1 MQIAKKVARNSAFLL
16 INGISSKIISF
27 FILLYIARYLGP
39 ADFGKYSFAFAFIYF
54 FSFIPDLGIH
64 KILVREAAKDQKIM
78 DKLIGNATVVKS
90 VLAVLAFAFSCLIIS
105 LTDYPPSTKNAVYL
119 AAFGLL
125 AVSLSGFGIVYE
137 VKLRMDY
144 SLFFSVTGRLFFL
157 ISVLYLTRHNASLY
171 SFIIVSVA
179 ADFVHNILMTG
190 FSGRFVKPR
199 LRIDYSLIK
208 QIMREAL
215 PIAVS
220 TVFVMIY
227 FRIDTVMLSFLTN
240 DTDVGLYSAAYRLTE
255 ALTFIPSVLMVS
267 IYPLMSKYFHEKN
280 TAFNYIYTMSFKLLF
295 ASGLLLA
302 TVITFL
308 SENIIVGIYGSDYYG
323 SIAALQVLIWATSV
337 MFVNQLLSSTYIASG
352 NQNVMAKISAFAALL
367 NIGLNLA
374 LIPLYSY
381 TGASIATL
389 ITEFLV
395 MVYGIYWIDRK
406 LVHENLYKEIIS
418 PLIGVGIISA
428 FMLISRDYANI
439 VPLSAVS
446 VLMFAAI
453 LYNTGWVGQ
462 EDIALFKKVLPKGRD
477 KGSKSLK

>member
-1 MQIAKKVARNSAFLL
+1 MQIAKRVAKNSGFLL
-16 INGISSKIISF
+16 INSFATKMISF

-64 KILVREAAKDQKIM
+64 KILVREAAKDEKAM
-78 DKLIGNATVVKS
+78 DKLVGNATVVKS
-90 VLAVLAFAFSCLIIS
+90 VLSVFAFLLCCLTIS
-105 LTDYPPSTKNAVYL
+105 LTDYPPSTKNAVYVASL
-119 AAFGLL
+119 GLL

-144 SLFFSVTGRLFFL
+144 SILFSVAGRLFLL
-157 ISVLYLTRHNASLY
+157 ISVLYLVQHNPDLNL
-171 SFIIVSVA
+171 FILVTVA

-190 FSGRFVKPR
+190 FSRRFVKPQFKIEYD
-199 LRIDYSLIK
+199 LVK
-208 QIMREAL
+208 KIMLEAL

-240 DTDVGLYSAAYRLTE
+240 DTDVGLYSAAYRITE

-267 IYPLMSKYFHEKN
+267 IYPVMSKYFHEKN
-280 TAFNYIYTMSFKLLF
+280 KAFNYIYTMSFKLLF

-308 SENIIVGIYGSDYYG
+308 SENIILAIGSEYYG
-323 SIAALQVLIWATSV
+323 SIPALQVLIWATSF

-352 NQNVMAKISAFAALL
+352 NQNVMAKISAFAALF
-367 NIGLNLA
+367 NIGLNLI
-374 LIPLYSY
+374 LIPSYSY
-381 TGASIATL
+381 IGASIATL

-395 MVYGIYWIDRK
+395 MVYGMHWIDENI
-406 LVHENLYKEIIS
+406 VHKNLYKEIIY
-418 PLIGVGIISA
+418 PLIGVCIISA
-428 FMLISRDYANI
+428 FMLISRNYANI
-439 VPLSAVS
+439 APLSIVS
-446 VLMFAAI
+446 ILMFTAI
-453 LYNTGWVGQ
+453 LYNTGWVGS
-462 EDIALFKKVLPKGRD
+462 EDIALFKKILPKRNG
-477 KGSKSLK
+477 

>member
-1 MQIAKKVARNSAFLL
+1 MSTVKRVVKNSGFLL
-16 INGISSKIISF
+16 INSIATKIISF
-27 FILLYIARYLGP
+27 FILLYVARYLGP
-39 ADFGKYSFAFAFIYF
+39 ADYGKYSFAFAFIYF

-64 KILVREAAKDQKIM
+64 QILVREAAKDEKAM

-90 VLAVLAFAFSCLIIS
+90 FLSVLAFLLCCLTIS
-105 LTDYPPSTKNAVYL
+105 ITDYPLSTKNAVY
-119 AAFGLL
+119 AASLGLL
-125 AVSLSGFGIVYE
+125 AISLNGFGIVYE

-144 SLFFSVTGRLFFL
+144 SVIFSVTGRLFFL
-157 ISVLYLTRHNASLY
+157 ISILYLIQHNLDLNL
-171 SFIIVSVA
+171 FIIVTVV
-179 ADFVHNILMTG
+179 ADFTHNILMTV
-190 FSGRFVKPR
+190 FSRRFVKPKFKIEYG
-199 LRIDYSLIK
+199 LVKKILL
-208 QIMREAL
+208 EAL

-220 TVFVMIY
+220 TVFFMIY

-240 DTDVGLYSAAYRLTE
+240 DTDVGFYTAAYRLTE

-267 IYPLMSKYFHEKN
+267 IYPVMSKYFNEKN
-280 TAFNYIYTMSFKLLF
+280 KAFNYIYTISFKLLF

-308 SENIIVGIYGSDYYG
+308 SENIILGIYGFEYYD
-323 SIAALQVLIWATSV
+323 SIAALQVLIWATSF

-395 MVYGIYWIDRK
+395 MVYGIHWIDK
-406 LVHENLYKEIIS
+406 KIVHKNLYKEIIS
-418 PLIGVGIISA
+418 PLIGVCIISI
-428 FMLISRDYANI
+428 FMLISRSYANI
-439 VPLSAVS
+439 APLSIIS
-446 VLMFAAI
+446 ILMFTAI
-453 LYNTGWVGQ
+453 LYNIGWVGS
-462 EDIALFKKVLPKGRD
+462 EDIALFKKILPKRD
-477 KGSKSLK
+477 G